1 MAWRSEPDR
10 YSPDTLAAASRRGVL
25 LGLGAALLGAAT
37 PATRATEVAPGV
49 FVLPGLDEDAAAD
62 NLDAIANTGFVVG
75 RDAVAVIDPGGSL
88 AHGRLLRHA
97 VAAAT
102 PLPIRHILITHVHPD
117 HLMGASAFADCGA
130 AVTLRP

>member
-62 NLDAIANTGFVVG
+62 NLDAIANTGFVIG
-75 RDAVAVIDPGGSL
+75 RDAVGKRSPKTMASPGPSGVWQ
-88 AHGRLLRHA
+88 G
-97 VAAAT
+97 
-102 PLPIRHILITHVHPD
+102 
-117 HLMGASAFADCGA
+117 
-130 AVTLRP
+130 